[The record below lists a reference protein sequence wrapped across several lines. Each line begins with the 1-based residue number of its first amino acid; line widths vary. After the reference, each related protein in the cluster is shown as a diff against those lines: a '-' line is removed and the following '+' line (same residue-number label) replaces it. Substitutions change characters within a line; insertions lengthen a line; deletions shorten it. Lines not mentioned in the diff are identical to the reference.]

1 MNKKDWIKILINLKG
16 EKKCQNDKK
25 TKLKVFELMGGGKE
39 RNSKAK
45 FN

>member
-1 MNKKDWIKILINLKG
+1 MNKKDWMNILINLK
-16 EKKCQNDKK
+16 EKMSEWKK